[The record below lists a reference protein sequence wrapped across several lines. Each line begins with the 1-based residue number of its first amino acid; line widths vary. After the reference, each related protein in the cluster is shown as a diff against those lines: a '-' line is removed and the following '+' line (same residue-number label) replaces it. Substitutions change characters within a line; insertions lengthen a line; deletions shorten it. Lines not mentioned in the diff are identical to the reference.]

1 MTRGFIREIP
11 NYKKY
16 GLYCKIFFSSLY
28 TLKVNNLFIISYAFL
43 VHNTIMLLYN
53 EGENRIS
60 VYLRG
65 RVKIPT
71 GGDEQL
77 MMSF

>member
-16 GLYCKIFFSSLY
+16 GLYCKIFFSPLHI
-28 TLKVNNLFIISYAFL
+28 LKVDNLFIISYAFL